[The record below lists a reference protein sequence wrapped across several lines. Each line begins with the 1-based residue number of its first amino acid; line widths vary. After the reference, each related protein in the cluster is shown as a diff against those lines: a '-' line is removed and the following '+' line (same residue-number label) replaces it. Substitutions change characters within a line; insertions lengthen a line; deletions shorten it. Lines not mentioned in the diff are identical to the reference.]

1 MKIRKGKT
9 KSSTPLVSVV
19 MPVYNAEKY
28 LPQTI
33 ESILNQSYKNFEF
46 IIIDDCSTD
55 KSWEIIQ
62 RYAKRDKRIKGFKNK
77 KNLGHKLSLQLAK
90 KYINKKSEFIA
101 RMDADD
107 VADLSRLEKQIN
119 FLVNNSDYVIVGSN
133 LIVIDE
139 NNKVLGKRLYP
150 INDSEIRKTMFFKNP
165 FAHPTVL
172 IKKEP
177 FFQIGF
183 YKSDFYYAEDYYCWY
198 KLLQLGKGHNL
209 KEFLLKYRIHSSQVK
224 SKSLKKQLNETIKIQ
239 QIIFKEN
246 NRVPILAK
254 LNNFF
259 LSCLKFLPNFII
271 FRLFKLLELNYEKN

>member
-1 MKIRKGKT
+1 
-9 KSSTPLVSVV
+9 

-28 LPQTI
+28 LPQAI
-33 ESILNQSYKNFEF
+33 ESILNQTYKNFEF

-62 RYAKRDKRIKGFKNK
+62 KYAKKDKRIRSFKNK
-77 KNLGHKLSLQLAK
+77 KKLGVKLSLQLAK
-90 KYINKKSEFIA
+90 NYINKKSEFIA

-107 VADLSRLEKQIN
+107 IANLSRLEKQIN

-139 NNKVLGKRLYP
+139 NNKVSGKRIYP
-150 INDSEIRKTMFFKNP
+150 NDDNEIRKTMFFKNP
-165 FAHPTVL
+165 FAHPSVL
-172 IKKEP
+172 IKREP
-177 FFQIGF
+177 FFKIGF
-183 YKSDFYYAEDYYCWY
+183 YDSDFYYAEDYYCWY

-209 KEFLLKYRIHSSQVK
+209 KDFLLKYRIHTSQVK

-246 NRVPILAK
+246 NRAPILAK